1 MNLNALFAVLFIVG
15 FIVRKA
21 LATKVIARKIY
32 EILVGDISFS
42 NAFTKLFDLKAWWIN
57 QHNIQDNLEII
68 LDLALESVSLLFG
81 EFLLSF

>member
-42 NAFTKLFDLKAWWIN
+42 NAFTKLFDLKA
-57 QHNIQDNLEII
+57 
-68 LDLALESVSLLFG
+68 
-81 EFLLSF
+81 